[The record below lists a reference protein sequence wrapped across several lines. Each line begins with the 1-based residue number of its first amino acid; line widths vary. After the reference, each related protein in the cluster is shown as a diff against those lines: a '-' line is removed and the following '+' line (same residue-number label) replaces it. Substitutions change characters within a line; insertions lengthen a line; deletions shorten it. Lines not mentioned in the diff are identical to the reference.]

1 MWFSKQPL
9 THIFLLFTL
18 FFLTPPSQYF
28 FNGCHGDKAERKM
41 SNHAKEVSVEQDG
54 GNRCLTRKAEENIY
68 KLVRRQWREDQKGFL
83 LQSVRRQ
90 TKILLS

>member
-9 THIFLLFTL
+9 THYFSFVYAFLFDSS
-18 FFLTPPSQYF
+18 LTIL

-41 SNHAKEVSVEQDG
+41 SNHANKVSVEQDG

-90 TKILLS
+90 TRILLS

>member
-1 MWFSKQPL
+1 
-9 THIFLLFTL
+9 
-18 FFLTPPSQYF
+18 
-28 FNGCHGDKAERKM
+28 M
-41 SNHAKEVSVEQDG
+41 SNHANEVSVEQDG
-54 GNRCLTRKAEENIY
+54 GNRCLTRIAEENIY